1 MAVASAIVSGYLPTA
16 DSSSTDF
23 TSSGFGTPDAAI
35 VIVNNVDASN
45 NPNPDSAF
53 GFGYW
58 AGTTEACMGS
68 NCGDNAA
75 TTDTATAILSGR
87 CVSVPI
93 SNSAGYELLATGS
106 SITDGLRVTKD
117 GGSTSVSR
125 YCTVVL
131 LKGLTNEY
139 AGIASLPSTGT
150 SLSVTAPGFKPDL
163 LLGSGAFQSAAGLSA
178 QARISLGASH
188 NNSADTI
195 TQGCVA
201 FGDLDNQSTSNVN
214 TTVRNDRWIQQ
225 AINGSNAAYASV
237 SSHDASVFS
246 LSDASSCYVR
256 QYIYLALEL
265 PDPDDAYVGVVD
277 SKTSTGTQA
286 YTGTGFEPNV
296 LALIGTT
303 LTTVNTLAT
312 SSVGSVSVGVA
323 NATAERSM
331 IFGSQDAVATTNTYS
346 RIDASNVVNLRFHD
360 DSVDA
365 VADLDSF
372 DSNGWTLNYSD
383 GSASARKMLAFAI
396 GDSTAGGGA
405 PTLSD
410 LQAVSITSTTVQG
423 TYDYAF

>member
-1 MAVASAIVSGYLPTA
+1 MPVTSAIVSGYLPTA
-16 DSSSTDF
+16 DSSFTDF

-35 VIVNNVDASN
+35 VIVNNVDSGN
-45 NPNPDSAF
+45 NPNAYSVCGL
-53 GFGYW
+53 GFW
-58 AGTTEACMGS
+58 AGATQACIGATS
-68 NCGDNAA
+68 KDNTA

-87 CVSVPI
+87 CVSVP
-93 SNSAGYELLATGS
+93 NTNAGAYELLATGS
-106 SITDGLRVTKD
+106 STTDGLRITKD
-117 GGSTSVSR
+117 GGTTSIAR

-150 SLSVTAPGFKPDL
+150 SLSVTAPGFKPDVL
-163 LLGSGAFQSAAGLSA
+163 IGSGAFQSATGLSTN
-178 QARISLGASH
+178 ARISFGVSH
-188 NNSADTI
+188 NNSADSI
-195 TQGCVA
+195 SQGCVA
-201 FGDLDNQSTSNVN
+201 FGDLDNQSTSNIN

-225 AINGSNAAYASV
+225 AINGSDAVYAAV
-237 SSHDASVFS
+237 SSHDASGFS
-246 LSDASSCYVR
+246 LSYASSGFVR

-277 SKTSTGTQA
+277 SKASTGTQA
-286 YTGTGFEPNV
+286 YTGTGFTPEV

-303 LTTVNTLAT
+303 LTTVNSLAT
-312 SSVGSVSVGVA
+312 SSVGAISVGVA

-331 IFGSQDAVATTNTYS
+331 IFGSQDALATMNAFS
-346 RIDASNVVNLRFHD
+346 RIDATNVVNLRFHD
-360 DSVDA
+360 DTVDA

-372 DSNGWTLNYSD
+372 DSDGWTLNYSD